1 MWADTN
7 GLSLPAKAPEP
18 THLVMTYLWAQIG
31 WSELGDGEGTVAEV
45 LDQIHRLPK
54 PFWVYPVA
62 AIMTAI
68 ANHGVTEG
76 QAEMVEAYSVTPTG
90 RRVKAFLDAAAADEK
105 NRALFS
111 PKPLMGL
118 AKLALAHSPDEGDA
132 LVDDPNE
139 VFLQTYLK
147 LCDVVEAAA
156 TDAKETAQTDDDAVR
171 NILRFWVQEG
181 EYGAAGGYGE
191 PIVRLYHL
199 LSRIPEAQ
207 QASPTPAEVLEA
219 STGISLERFLTLA
232 SAVLAFTAAMD
243 TGDPESI
250 GRHVQFDPEDLVR
263 LTDASREEIQF
274 VFDKLALTEEDVAN
288 FQSGDPSEA
297 LYYSDYSAFRL
308 RPLWRVETPLGV
320 RYVPVS
326 VPFLTWRVSDG
337 LYWDVADAM
346 RSEAGGGS
354 AGQKAVGQFMT
365 DFGEYLEVYVES
377 LFSKALPPSLILA
390 PRFYTGVRTS
400 PNDPE
405 LDLVLPYGDAFVVVE
420 QKAARFHYL
429 KSVIP
434 GDLDHIEGHDLEKK
448 MLFGPVAQ
456 LDEAIR
462 HLQSGAVDF
471 DGRRYEGEAVFPVL
485 VTYGSL
491 PTMWPVWPRLLEAI
505 EERGLLRGPNVRR
518 LSALD
523 IGEVEVLAALV
534 ARGHTARDVIQ
545 GYVEGEH
552 QEVSFRNYA
561 YAEYGEDTNVRR
573 FLKEELDEMLD
584 LFKGFFRRPD

>member
-1 MWADTN
+1 MD
-7 GLSLPAKAPEP
+7 GLSVPTKTQEP
-18 THLVMTYLWAQIG
+18 THLVMRYLWAQMG
-31 WSELGDGEGTVAEV
+31 WSDLGDGEGTVAEV
-45 LDQIHRLPK
+45 LEQLRRLPK
-54 PFWVYPVA
+54 SFWVYPVA

-68 ANHGVTEG
+68 ANHGVTEW

-90 RRVKAFLDAAAADEK
+90 QKVKAFLDAAAAGEK

-132 LVDDPNE
+132 QFDDPNE

-147 LCDVVEAAA
+147 LCDVVEAA
-156 TDAKETAQTDDDAVR
+156 TTEAKETAETTEDIIR

-191 PIVRLYHL
+191 PIVRLYYL
-199 LSRIPEAQ
+199 LCRIPEAQ
-207 QASPTPAEVLEA
+207 GASPTPAEVFEA
-219 STGISLERFLTLA
+219 STGVSLERFLTLA

-250 GRHVQFDPEDLVR
+250 GRHVQFDPEELVR
-263 LTDASREEIQF
+263 LTHASREEVQF
-274 VFDKLALTEEDVAN
+274 VFDKLTLTAEDVAD
-288 FQSGDPSEA
+288 FRDRDPSEA
-297 LYYSDYSAFRL
+297 LYYSDYRAFRL
-308 RPLWRVETPLGV
+308 RPLWRVETPGGV
-320 RYVPVS
+320 RYVPTS
-326 VPFLTWRVSDG
+326 VPFLTWRISDG
-337 LYWDVADAM
+337 LYWDVADAV
-346 RSEAGGGS
+346 RSEAGGGT
-354 AGQKAVGQFMT
+354 AGQKAVSQFMT
-365 DFGEYLEVYVES
+365 DFGEYLEVYVEH
-377 LFSKALPPSLILA
+377 LFTKALPPSPILA

-400 PNDPE
+400 ANDPE
-405 LDLVLPYGDAFVVVE
+405 LDLVLPYGGAIVVAE

-434 GDLDHIEGHDLEKK
+434 GDLDHIEGYDLEKK

-462 HLQSGAVDF
+462 HLQSGAVDL
-471 DGRRYEGEAVFPVL
+471 DGHRYDGEAVYPVL

-491 PTMWPVWPRLLEAI
+491 PTMWPVWPQLLEAI
-505 EERGLLRGPNVRR
+505 AARGLLQGPNVRQ

-534 ARGHTARDVIQ
+534 AKGHAAHEILRD
-545 GYVEGEH
+545 YVEGEH
-552 QEVSFRNYA
+552 REVSFRNHA
-561 YAEYGEDTNVRR
+561 FAEYGEDTNVRR
-573 FLKEELDEMLD
+573 FLEEEIEEMLA
-584 LFKGFFRRPD
+584 LFAGQFKRSD